1 MDKRKNKILIGCL
14 ALLLVMAVGYAL
26 FSETITIN
34 GTATAKGDFELTTS
48 VVDLSESWA
57 EDYGFLN
64 RNAISSGM
72 VSKPSISVSGNVVTS
87 SVELGMPGSFY
98 NFAIKIENTGTIPA
112 KLDSII
118 DKTNNVPILD
128 ANLSEGEVYG
138 NDIYIVREDPSEPK
152 KNFIIAEFCTDS
164 GFWDYD
170 DYTSDITIG
179 ERWLECQ
186 NFTREMLNAV
196 LDPGEEVYY
205 FIHYNWASTSTTPGD
220 PLTLN
225 WSLEINYKQISN

>member
-1 MDKRKNKILIGCL
+1 MDKKKNKILIGCL
-14 ALLLVMAVGYAL
+14 TLLLVMAVGYAL
-26 FSETITIN
+26 FSENITIN

-64 RNAISSGM
+64 RGAISSGM

-118 DKTNNVPILD
+118 DKTRNVPILD
-128 ANLSEGEVYG
+128 SSLGENEVYG
-138 NDIYIVREDPSEPK
+138 NDGYIVHQDENNPRG
-152 KNFIIAEFCTDS
+152 NFMFAELGTDS
-164 GFWDYD
+164 GYVD
-170 DYTSDITIG
+170 DYTSDITTG
-179 ERWLECQ
+179 DRWSEQ
-186 NFTREMLNAV
+186 GNFNTDMLKAV

-205 FIHYNWASTSTTPGD
+205 FIHYGWSSGSTTPGE

-225 WSLEINYKQISN
+225 WSLEFNYEQVKAN